1 VQVSAKTQYACIAV
15 LELAQHFHS
24 KEPVRIRR
32 IADGHQI
39 PSRFLVQILIQ
50 LRNAGIVLST
60 RGAAGGYRLAR
71 DPRSISLGE
80 VMQAV
85 EGSRDG
91 GGTDGGGKSQVLTLL
106 TTAWASAEEAQRKVL
121 HATTYFQLLE
131 NLKQRTGAD
140 YTI

>member
-1 VQVSAKTQYACIAV
+1 MQVSAKTQYACIAV
-15 LELAQHFHS
+15 LELGQHFLT

-32 IADGHQI
+32 IADVHGI

-50 LRNAGIVLST
+50 LRNAGLVQST

-85 EGSRDG
+85 EGSREG
-91 GGTDGGGKSQVLTLL
+91 GASNGNALSPVLTLL
-106 TTAWASAEEAQRKVL
+106 NSAWNSAEEAQRQVL
-121 HATTYFQLLE
+121 DATSFAQLLE